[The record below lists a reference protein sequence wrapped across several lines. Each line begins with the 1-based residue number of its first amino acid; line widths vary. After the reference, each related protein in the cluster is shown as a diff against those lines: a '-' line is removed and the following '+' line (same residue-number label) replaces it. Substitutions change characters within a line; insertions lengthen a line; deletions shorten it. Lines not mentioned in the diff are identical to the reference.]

1 MHTNNLVTVLM
12 SVRNGEPYIKEAVSS
27 VLNQSYDKFD
37 FLILDNAST
46 DNTRSIINEFKDTRI
61 KLVEL
66 SKDIGQSSA
75 LNKGLGIIN
84 TKYVARMDA
93 DDISLRD
100 RLEKQIHY
108 LESHPNVGVLGCHV
122 KIVNQDLSSSK
133 PVRKRPLTNFE
144 NHWRLLYSTSIMHSS
159 VIFHHKLFKKYGGY
173 NSVYSP
179 SEDYELWSRL
189 SQYTEIHQLT
199 DVLALIRRHML
210 SSSVQRRSEQKE
222 ITQKIRGENIS
233 RLLINYVEPEKIM
246 DLAQYLSGKRSGSK
260 KWWLNISYTMM
271 KMYSHFC
278 YGKNMTKK
286 ELNWISKDLNKI
298 LIDVPIGYKLTAF
311 KYFLSSISPGRYD
324 RYLIFNLISRDF
336 FTPVLNNV
344 RLR

>member
-1 MHTNNLVTVLM
+1 
-12 SVRNGEPYIKEAVSS
+12 
-27 VLNQSYDKFD
+27 
-37 FLILDNAST
+37 
-46 DNTRSIINEFKDTRI
+46 
-61 KLVEL
+61 
-66 SKDIGQSSA
+66 
-75 LNKGLGIIN
+75 
-84 TKYVARMDA
+84 
-93 DDISLRD
+93 
-100 RLEKQIHY
+100 
-108 LESHPNVGVLGCHV
+108 LESHPRVGVLGCHV
-122 KIVNQDLSSSK
+122 RTVNEDLSSAK
-133 PVRKRPLTNFE
+133 PIRERPLTNFE

-199 DVLALIRRHML
+199 DILALIRRHML
-210 SSSVQRRSEQKE
+210 RSSVQRRSEQKE

>member
-1 MHTNNLVTVLM
+1 MPVY
-12 SVRNGEPYIKEAVSS
+12 NGSKYLSEAIESI
-27 VLNQSYDKFD
+27 LNQTFRDYEL
-37 FLILDNAST
+37 LIIDDASKDNSVE
-46 DNTRSIINEFKDTRI
+46 IINGYNENRI
-61 KLVEL
+61 RLIENK
-66 SKDIGQSSA
+66 KNIGQAETLNRGLNLAKGKFIARIDQDDIA
-75 LNKGLGIIN
+75 LNK
-84 TKYVARMDA
+84 
-93 DDISLRD
+93 
-100 RLEKQIHY
+100 RLEKQVYY
-108 LESHPNVGVLGCHV
+108 LESHPRVGVLGCHV
-122 KIVNQDLSSSK
+122 RTVNEDLSSAK
-133 PVRKRPLTNFE
+133 PIRERPLTNYE

-159 VIFHHKLFKKYGGY
+159 VMFHHKLFKKYGGY

-199 DVLALIRRHML
+199 DILALIRRHML
-210 SSSVQRRSEQKE
+210 RSSVQRRSEQKE

-278 YGKNMTKK
+278 YGKLMTKK
-286 ELNWISKDLNKI
+286 EMDWISKDLSKS
-298 LIDVPIGYKLTAF
+298 LIDIPIGYRLIAF
-311 KYFLSSISPGRYD
+311 KYLLGFIRTSRYNQVH
-324 RYLIFNLISRDF
+324 LFNLITRGF
-336 FTPVLNNV
+336 LIPLLNTV